1 MDVFSVFDSLTV
13 ASNGLDDTQGQ
24 VLSTGLSSLMKATLA
39 TGGEGRSPAGITFGS
54 ATNLS
59 PAGAMPLAP
68 TGASITPFA
77 TGLTLG
83 QPGWST
89 AQPIL
94 NAPTS
99 SEHSV
104 VLPRTD
110 HGGVPA
116 PLSRGHRAGV
126 VPDSVLDELISDTV
140 LVRGWTAVGS
150 IGGQVLPR
158 YAVTGEPDALDVAQH
173 GTRVQPVSE
182 VRTGRMPLLETK
194 PHRQPASSKACLT
207 DILLAAGFCS
217 FGAGTLAARSRR
229 ARSLQL
235 PRRTP

>member
-126 VPDSVLDELISDTV
+126 VPDSVLDDLTSDAV
-140 LVRGWTAVGS
+140 LLRGRKVATSFGAP
-150 IGGQVLPR
+150 VLPVFHVSGAPMAFNAAR
-158 YAVTGEPDALDVAQH
+158 GAKGFERT
-173 GTRVQPVSE
+173 SE
-182 VRTGRMPLLETK
+182 VLTGRMSVPRTE
-194 PHRQPASSKACLT
+194 PHR
-207 DILLAAGFCS
+207 
-217 FGAGTLAARSRR
+217 
-229 ARSLQL
+229 
-235 PRRTP
+235 